1 MGKLRGRDITVSYFL
16 QRNAVGTATRYGLD
30 GPGIESGGARFSVS
44 VVTDPEAHP
53 ASCTVQGVVQLVPG
67 LSRC

>member
-1 MGKLRGRDITVSYFL
+1 
-16 QRNAVGTATRYGLD
+16 
-30 GPGIESGGARFSVS
+30 VS